1 MSFFA
6 PLNQQPADA
15 LLALIGMFR
24 NDPRPGKIDLGVGVF
39 RDDAGHTPVM
49 RSVKAA
55 ERKLWETQDS
65 KSYLGPE
72 GNVAFARHMARLAL
86 GDVDLSGRL
95 TGVQA
100 PGGTGALRLGAE
112 LIGATK
118 PGATVWVGTPTWPNH
133 PPILAAAGL
142 KAQTYKHFDT
152 ATQAI
157 SFDAVMDALSAKAQ
171 PGDIALLHGC
181 CHNPTGADFSLDQW
195 KAIAETLSAR
205 GIVPFLDLA
214 YQGLGLGMDQDAA
227 GVRLVMDA
235 CPEALLAYSCDK
247 NFGVYRDRVGA
258 LIVQTANAADTDRVA
273 SNMLALA
280 RANWS
285 MPPDHGGAVVATLL
299 DDPVLAADWKLELDT
314 MRDRLLGIR
323 AALASHGGILARVAE
338 QRGMFSLLPLSP
350 DVVKRLREDHAVY
363 MAGSGRINVAGL
375 SVETASIFAKALAA
389 CL

>member
-1 MSFFA
+1 MSFFQ
-6 PLNQQPADA
+6 PLAQQPADA
-15 LLALIGMFR
+15 LLALIGLFR
-24 NDPRPGKIDLGVGVF
+24 DDPRPGKIDLGVGVF

-55 ERKLWETQDS
+55 EMKLWQTQDS

-86 GDVDLSGRL
+86 GDVELGGRL
-95 TGVQA
+95 CGVQT
-100 PGGTGALRLGAE
+100 PGGTGGLRLGAE
-112 LIGATK
+112 LIGASR

-133 PPILAAAGL
+133 PPVLAAAGL
-142 KAQTYKHFDT
+142 KMQSYRHFDAASQVLT
-152 ATQAI
+152 
-157 SFDAVMDALSAKAQ
+157 FDAVMEALNRAQ
-171 PGDIALLHGC
+171 AGDVALLHGC

-195 KAIAETLSAR
+195 RGIAETLSAR
-205 GIVPFLDLA
+205 GILPFLDLA
-214 YQGLGLGMDQDAA
+214 YQGLGLGMEEDAA

-235 CPEALLAYSCDK
+235 CPEAVLAYSCDK

-258 LIVQTANAADTDRVA
+258 LFVQTGHSADSSRVA

-285 MPPDHGGAVVATLL
+285 MPPDHGGAVIATLL
-299 DDPVLAADWKLELDT
+299 DDPALAADWKQELDT
-314 MRDRLLGIR
+314 MRDRLLVIR
-323 AALASHGGILARVAE
+323 AALAAHGGMLGHVDQ

-350 DVVKRLREDHAVY
+350 ERVKRLREEHGVY

-375 SVETASIFAKALAA
+375 SVETAGQFARALAA

>member
-1 MSFFA
+1 MSFFQ
-6 PLNQQPADA
+6 PLAQQPADA

-55 ERKLWETQDS
+55 ERKLWESQDS

-86 GDVDLSGRL
+86 GDVELGGRL
-95 TGVQA
+95 TGVQT

-112 LIGATK
+112 LIAASR
-118 PGATVWVGTPTWPNH
+118 PGVTVWVGTPTWPNH

-142 KAQTYKHFDT
+142 KAQTYKHFNPASQTLTFDT
-152 ATQAI
+152 
-157 SFDAVMDALSAKAQ
+157 VMDALNRAQ
-171 PGDIALLHGC
+171 PGDVALLHGC
-181 CHNPTGADFSLDQW
+181 CHNPTGADFSLEQW
-195 KAIAETLSAR
+195 RVIADTLSTR
-205 GIVPFLDLA
+205 GILPFLDLA
-214 YQGLGLGMDQDAA
+214 YQGLGLGMEQDAA
-227 GVRLVMDA
+227 GIRMVMDA
-235 CPEALLAYSCDK
+235 CPEAVLAYSCDK

-258 LIVQTANAADTDRVA
+258 LFVQTGNAADTDRVA

-285 MPPDHGGAVVATLL
+285 MPPDHGGAVIATLM
-299 DDPVLAADWKLELDT
+299 DDAALVADWTLELNT

-323 AALASHGGILARVAE
+323 AALAAHGGVLGRVDQ

-350 DVVKRLREDHAVY
+350 DVVKRLREEHAVY

-375 SVETASIFAKALAA
+375 SVETAGRFAAALNA

>member
-1 MSFFA
+1 MSFFQ
-6 PLNQQPADA
+6 PLAQQPADA

-55 ERKLWETQDS
+55 ERKLWESQDS

-86 GDVDLSGRL
+86 GDVELGGRL
-95 TGVQA
+95 TGVQT

-112 LIGATK
+112 LIAASR
-118 PGATVWVGTPTWPNH
+118 PGVTVWVGTPTWPNH

-142 KAQTYKHFDT
+142 KAQTYKHFDPASQT
-152 ATQAI
+152 LT
-157 SFDAVMDALSAKAQ
+157 FDTVMDALNRAQ
-171 PGDIALLHGC
+171 PGDVALLHGC
-181 CHNPTGADFSLDQW
+181 CHNPTGADFSLEQW
-195 KAIAETLSAR
+195 RAIADTLSTR
-205 GIVPFLDLA
+205 GILPFLDLA
-214 YQGLGLGMDQDAA
+214 YQGLGLGMEQDAA
-227 GVRLVMDA
+227 GVRMVMDA
-235 CPEALLAYSCDK
+235 CPEAVLAYSCDK

-258 LIVQTANAADTDRVA
+258 LFVQTGSAADTDRVG

-285 MPPDHGGAVVATLL
+285 MPPDHGGAVIATLM
-299 DDPVLAADWKLELDT
+299 DDAALVADWTLELDN

-323 AALASHGGILARVAE
+323 AALAAHGGVLGRVDQ

-350 DVVKRLREDHAVY
+350 DVVKRLREEHAVY
-363 MAGSGRINVAGL
+363 MAGSGRINIAGL
-375 SVETASIFAKALAA
+375 SVETAGRFAAALNA

>member
-1 MSFFA
+1 MSFFQ
-6 PLNQQPADA
+6 PLAQQPADA

-24 NDPRPGKIDLGVGVF
+24 NDPRPGKLDLGVGVF
-39 RDDAGHTPVM
+39 RDDAGNTPVM

-55 ERKLWETQDS
+55 EKKLWETQDS

-95 TGVQA
+95 TGVQT

-112 LIGATK
+112 LLGATK

-133 PPILAAAGL
+133 PPVLAAAGL
-142 KAQTYKHFDT
+142 KVQTYKHFDT
-152 ATQAI
+152 NTQAI
-157 SFDAVMDALSAKAQ
+157 TFDAVMDALNKAQ
-171 PGDIALLHGC
+171 AGDIALLHGC
-181 CHNPTGADFSLDQW
+181 CHNPTGADFDLDQW
-195 KAIAETLSAR
+195 KAIAELLSAR

-214 YQGLGLGMDQDAA
+214 YQGLGLGMEQDAA

-235 CPEALLAYSCDK
+235 CPEAVLAYSCDK

-258 LIVQTANAADTDRVA
+258 LIVQTAAAGDTDRIS
-273 SNMLALA
+273 SNILALA

-285 MPPDHGGAVVATLL
+285 MPPDHGGAVIATLL
-299 DDPVLAADWKLELDT
+299 DDATLAADWKLELDT

-323 AALASHGGILARVAE
+323 AALAGHGGVLGRVDQ

-375 SVETASIFAKALAA
+375 SVETAGQFAKALAA

>member
-1 MSFFA
+1 MSFFQ
-6 PLNQQPADA
+6 PLAQQPADA

-55 ERKLWETQDS
+55 ERKLWESQDS

-72 GNVAFARHMARLAL
+72 GNVAFARSMARLAL
-86 GDVDLSGRL
+86 GDVDLSDRL
-95 TGVQA
+95 TGVQT

-112 LIGATK
+112 LLAAAK
-118 PGATVWVGTPTWPNH
+118 PGAKVWIGTPTWPNH
-133 PPILAAAGL
+133 PPVVAAAGL
-142 KAQTYKHFDT
+142 KMQTYTHFNAASQT
-152 ATQAI
+152 LT
-157 SFDAVMDALSAKAQ
+157 FDSVMDALNRAQ
-171 PGDIALLHGC
+171 AGDIALLHGC
-181 CHNPTGADFSLDQW
+181 CHNPTGADFSLEQW
-195 KAIAETLSAR
+195 KVIADTLSSR

-214 YQGLGLGMDQDAA
+214 YQGLGLGMEQDAA
-227 GVRLVMDA
+227 GVRLVMAA
-235 CPEALLAYSCDK
+235 CPEAVLAYSCDK

-258 LIVQTANAADTDRVA
+258 LFVQTGSAADTDRVG

-285 MPPDHGGAVVATLL
+285 MPPDHGGAVIATLM
-299 DDPVLAADWKLELDT
+299 DDPALVADWTLELDT

-323 AALASHGGILARVAE
+323 AALAAHGGVLGQVDQ

-350 DVVKRLREDHAVY
+350 DIVKRLREEHAVY

-375 SVETASIFAKALAA
+375 SVETAGRFAAALNA

>member
-1 MSFFA
+1 MSFFQ
-6 PLNQQPADA
+6 PLTQQPADA

-72 GNVAFARHMARLAL
+72 GNVAFARYMARLAL

-95 TGVQA
+95 TGVQT

-112 LIGATK
+112 LLAAAK
-118 PGATVWVGTPTWPNH
+118 PGATVWIGTPTWPNH
-133 PPILAAAGL
+133 PPVVAAAGL
-142 KAQTYKHFDT
+142 KMQTYTHFNAASQTLTFDT
-152 ATQAI
+152 
-157 SFDAVMDALSAKAQ
+157 VMDALNRAQ
-171 PGDIALLHGC
+171 AGDIALLHGC
-181 CHNPTGADFSLDQW
+181 CHNPTGADFSLEQW
-195 KAIAETLSAR
+195 KVIADTLSSR

-214 YQGLGLGMDQDAA
+214 YQGLGLGMEQDAA
-227 GVRLVMDA
+227 GVRLVMAA
-235 CPEALLAYSCDK
+235 CPEAVLAYSCDK

-258 LIVQTANAADTDRVA
+258 LFVQTGSATDTDRVG

-285 MPPDHGGAVVATLL
+285 MPPDHGGAVIATLM
-299 DDPVLAADWKLELDT
+299 DDPALVADWTLELDT

-323 AALASHGGILARVAE
+323 AALAAHGGVLGRVDQ

-350 DVVKRLREDHAVY
+350 DVVKRLREEHAVY

-375 SVETASIFAKALAA
+375 SVETAGRFAAALNA

>member
-1 MSFFA
+1 MSFFQ
-6 PLNQQPADA
+6 PLAQQPADA

-55 ERKLWETQDS
+55 ERKLWESQDS

-86 GDVDLSGRL
+86 GNVDLGGRL
-95 TGVQA
+95 TGVQT

-112 LIGATK
+112 LIAASR
-118 PGATVWVGTPTWPNH
+118 PGVTVWVGTPTWPNH
-133 PPILAAAGL
+133 PPILAASGL
-142 KAQTYKHFDT
+142 KAQTYRHFDPASQT
-152 ATQAI
+152 LT
-157 SFDAVMDALSAKAQ
+157 FDTVMDALTRAQ
-171 PGDIALLHGC
+171 PGDVALLHGC

-195 KAIAETLSAR
+195 QAIADTLSSR
-205 GIVPFLDLA
+205 GILPFLDLA
-214 YQGLGLGMDQDAA
+214 YQGLGLGMEPDAA

-235 CPEALLAYSCDK
+235 CPEAVLAYSCDK

-258 LIVQTANAADTDRVA
+258 LFVQTGSAADTDRVA

-285 MPPDHGGAVVATLL
+285 MPPDHGGAVIATLM
-299 DDPVLAADWKLELDT
+299 DDPVLVADWTLELDM

-323 AALASHGGILARVAE
+323 AALAAHGGVLGRVDQ

-375 SVETASIFAKALAA
+375 SVDTAGRFAAALNA

>member
-1 MSFFA
+1 MSFFQ
-6 PLNQQPADA
+6 PLAQQPADA

-49 RSVKAA
+49 RAVKAA
-55 ERKLWETQDS
+55 ERKLWESQDS

-86 GDVDLSGRL
+86 GDVDLGGRL
-95 TGVQA
+95 TGVQT

-112 LIGATK
+112 LIAASR
-118 PGATVWVGTPTWPNH
+118 PGVTVWVGTPTWPNH

-142 KAQTYKHFDT
+142 KAQSYKHFDPASQT
-152 ATQAI
+152 LT
-157 SFDAVMDALSAKAQ
+157 FDSVMDALNRAQ
-171 PGDIALLHGC
+171 AGDVALLHGC
-181 CHNPTGADFSLDQW
+181 CHNPTGADFSLEQW
-195 KAIAETLSAR
+195 RVIADTLSSR
-205 GIVPFLDLA
+205 GILPFLDLA
-214 YQGLGLGMDQDAA
+214 YQGLGLGMEQDAA
-227 GVRLVMDA
+227 GVRMVMDA
-235 CPEALLAYSCDK
+235 CPEAVLAYSCDK

-258 LIVQTANAADTDRVA
+258 LFVQTGSAADTDRVS

-285 MPPDHGGAVVATLL
+285 MPPDHGGAVIATLM
-299 DDPVLAADWKLELDT
+299 DDAALVADWTLELNT

-323 AALASHGGILARVAE
+323 AALAAHGGVLGRVDQ

-375 SVETASIFAKALAA
+375 SVETAGRFAAALNA

>member
-1 MSFFA
+1 MSFFQ
-6 PLNQQPADA
+6 PLAQQPADA

-24 NDPRPGKIDLGVGVF
+24 NDPRAGKIDLGVGVF

-49 RSVKAA
+49 RAVKAA
-55 ERKLWETQDS
+55 EKKLWESQES

-86 GDVDLSGRL
+86 GDVELGGTL
-95 TGVQA
+95 TGVQT

-112 LIGATK
+112 LIGASR

-142 KAQTYKHFDT
+142 KMQSYKHFDAASQT
-152 ATQAI
+152 LT
-157 SFDAVMDALSAKAQ
+157 FDAVMDALNRAQ
-171 PGDIALLHGC
+171 AGDVALLHGC

-195 KAIAETLSAR
+195 QAIAETLSAR
-205 GIVPFLDLA
+205 GILPFLDLA
-214 YQGLGLGMDQDAA
+214 YQGLGLGMEQDAA
-227 GVRLVMDA
+227 GIRLVMNA
-235 CPEALLAYSCDK
+235 CPEAVLAYSCDK

-258 LIVQTANAADTDRVA
+258 LFVQMGSAADTDRVA

-285 MPPDHGGAVVATLL
+285 MPPDHGGAVIATLM
-299 DDPVLAADWKLELDT
+299 DDPELVADWTLELDN
-314 MRDRLLGIR
+314 MRHRLLGIR
-323 AALASHGGILARVAE
+323 AALAAHGGVLGRVDQ

-350 DVVKRLREDHAVY
+350 DIVKRLRDDHAVY

-375 SVETASIFAKALAA
+375 SVETAGRFAAALNA

>member
-1 MSFFA
+1 MSFFQ
-6 PLNQQPADA
+6 PLAQQPADA

-55 ERKLWETQDS
+55 ERKLWESQDS

-86 GDVDLSGRL
+86 GNVDLGGRL
-95 TGVQA
+95 TGVQT

-112 LIGATK
+112 LIAANR
-118 PGATVWVGTPTWPNH
+118 PGVTVWVGTPTWPNH
-133 PPILAAAGL
+133 PPILAASGL
-142 KAQTYKHFDT
+142 KAQTYRHFDPASQT
-152 ATQAI
+152 LT
-157 SFDAVMDALSAKAQ
+157 FDTVMDALTRAQ
-171 PGDIALLHGC
+171 PGDVALLHGC

-195 KAIAETLSAR
+195 QAIAETLSSR
-205 GIVPFLDLA
+205 GILPFLDLA
-214 YQGLGLGMDQDAA
+214 YQGLGLAMEQDAA

-235 CPEALLAYSCDK
+235 CPEAVLAYSCDK

-258 LIVQTANAADTDRVA
+258 LFVQTGSAADTDRVA

-285 MPPDHGGAVVATLL
+285 MPPDHGGAVIATLM
-299 DDPVLAADWKLELDT
+299 DDPVLVADWTLELDM

-323 AALASHGGILARVAE
+323 AALAAHGGVLGRVDQ

-375 SVETASIFAKALAA
+375 SVDTAGRFAAALNA

>member
-6 PLNQQPADA
+6 PLTAQPADA

-24 NDPRPGKIDLGVGVF
+24 NDPRPAKIDLGVGVF
-39 RDDAGHTPVM
+39 RDDDGKTPVM
-49 RSVKAA
+49 RAVKAA
-55 ERKLWETQDS
+55 EKKLWENQDS

-86 GDVDLSGRL
+86 GEVELSGRL
-95 TGVQA
+95 TGVQT
-100 PGGTGALRLGAE
+100 PGGTGALRLAAE

-118 PGATVWVGTPTWPNH
+118 PAATVWVGTPTWPNH

-142 KAQTYKHFDT
+142 KAQTYRHFDP
-152 ATQAI
+152 AIQAI
-157 SFDAVMDALSAKAQ
+157 TFDAVMEALSTRAQ
-171 PGDIALLHGC
+171 PGDVALLHGC
-181 CHNPTGADFSLDQW
+181 CHNPTGADFSIDQW
-195 KAIAETLSAR
+195 QAIAETLSAR

-214 YQGLGLGMDQDAA
+214 YQGLGLGMDADAA
-227 GVRLVMDA
+227 GVRMVMDA

-258 LIVQTANAADTDRVA
+258 LIVQAGSAADTDRVS
-273 SNMLALA
+273 SNILALA

-285 MPPDHGGAVVATLL
+285 MPPDHGGAVIATLL
-299 DDPVLAADWKLELDT
+299 DDDALRADWTLELDQ
-314 MRDRLLGIR
+314 MRDRLLAIR
-323 AALASHGGILARVAE
+323 AALSSQGGVLARVAE
-338 QRGMFSLLPLSP
+338 QRGMFSLLALSP
-350 DVVKRLREDHAVY
+350 DVVKKLREEHAVY

-375 SVETASIFAKALAA
+375 SVETAGIFARALAA

>member
-1 MSFFA
+1 MSFFQ
-6 PLNQQPADA
+6 PLAQQPPDA

-39 RDDAGHTPVM
+39 RDDAGNTPVM

-55 ERKLWETQDS
+55 EQKLWESQDS

-86 GDVDLSGRL
+86 GDVELSGRL
-95 TGVQA
+95 TGVQT
-100 PGGTGALRLGAE
+100 PGGTGALRLAAE
-112 LIGATK
+112 LIGTAK
-118 PGATVWVGTPTWPNH
+118 PGARVWVGTPTWPNH
-133 PPILAAAGL
+133 PPVLAAAGL
-142 KAQTYKHFDT
+142 KIETYRHFDT
-152 ATQAI
+152 PSQSIDFA
-157 SFDAVMDALSAKAQ
+157 AVMDALNRAQ
-171 PGDIALLHGC
+171 AGDVVMLHGC
-181 CHNPTGADFSLDQW
+181 CHNPTGADFDLEQW
-195 KAIAETLSAR
+195 AQIAATLSAR
-205 GIVPFLDLA
+205 GLLPFLDLA
-214 YQGLGLGMDQDAA
+214 YQGLGLGMEPDAA
-227 GVRLVMDA
+227 GARLVMDA

-258 LIVQTANAADTDRVA
+258 LFVQTARDSDTGRVA

-285 MPPDHGGAVVATLL
+285 MPPDHGGAVIATLM
-299 DDPVLAADWKLELDT
+299 DDPVLAADWKLELDV

-323 AALASHGGILARVAE
+323 AELTRHGGVLGRVDQ

-350 DVVKRLREDHAVY
+350 DVVKRLREEHAVY

-375 SVETASIFAKALAA
+375 SVETAGIFAKALAA

>member
-1 MSFFA
+1 MSFFQ
-6 PLNQQPADA
+6 PLAQQPADA

-55 ERKLWETQDS
+55 ERKLWESQDS

-72 GNVAFARHMARLAL
+72 GNVAFARSMARLAL
-86 GDVDLSGRL
+86 GDVDLSDRL
-95 TGVQA
+95 TGVQT

-112 LIGATK
+112 LLAAAK
-118 PGATVWVGTPTWPNH
+118 PGATVWIGTPTWPNH
-133 PPILAAAGL
+133 PPVVAAAGL
-142 KAQTYKHFDT
+142 KMQTYTHFNAASQT
-152 ATQAI
+152 LT
-157 SFDAVMDALSAKAQ
+157 FDSVMDALNRAQ
-171 PGDIALLHGC
+171 AGDIALLHGC
-181 CHNPTGADFSLDQW
+181 CHNPTGADFSLEQW
-195 KAIAETLSAR
+195 KVIADTLSSR

-214 YQGLGLGMDQDAA
+214 YQGLGLGMEQDAA
-227 GVRLVMDA
+227 GVRLVMAA
-235 CPEALLAYSCDK
+235 CPEAVLAYSCDK

-258 LIVQTANAADTDRVA
+258 LFVQTGSAADTDRVG

-285 MPPDHGGAVVATLL
+285 MPPDHGGAVIATLM
-299 DDPVLAADWKLELDT
+299 DDPALVADWTLELDT

-323 AALASHGGILARVAE
+323 AALAAHGGVLGQVDQ

-350 DVVKRLREDHAVY
+350 DIVKRLREEHAVY

-375 SVETASIFAKALAA
+375 SVETAGRFAAALNA